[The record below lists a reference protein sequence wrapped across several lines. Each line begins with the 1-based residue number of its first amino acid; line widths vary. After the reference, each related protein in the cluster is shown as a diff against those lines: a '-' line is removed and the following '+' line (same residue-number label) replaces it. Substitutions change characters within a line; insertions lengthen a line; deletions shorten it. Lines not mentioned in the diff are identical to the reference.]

1 MLARGRWWMGVAA
14 GVAAGLAG
22 IAAVEAATGDAAAQR
37 SEVRLTKEQLVINQ
51 RISQAAVRRS
61 NEALRRI
68 EAAGTPVAGL
78 WAVSSGVA
86 GTSNLLRG
94 RGATASQRV
103 GRGDQRVTF
112 AADISG
118 CSWTGTP
125 TGDGPLPPAAF
136 VRIALDT
143 TDPGRTRLIVRTL
156 RANNERVDSGFSV
169 LVAC

>member
-22 IAAVEAATGDAAAQR
+22 IVAVEAATDDAAAQR
-37 SEVRLTKEQLVINQ
+37 SKVRLTKEQLVINQ

-94 RGATASQRV
+94 RGAKPGGQSRKQAPS
-103 GRGDQRVTF
+103 
-112 AADISG
+112 
-118 CSWTGTP
+118 
-125 TGDGPLPPAAF
+125 PPMAY
-136 VRIALDT
+136 L
-143 TDPGRTRLIVRTL
+143 
-156 RANNERVDSGFSV
+156 
-169 LVAC
+169 